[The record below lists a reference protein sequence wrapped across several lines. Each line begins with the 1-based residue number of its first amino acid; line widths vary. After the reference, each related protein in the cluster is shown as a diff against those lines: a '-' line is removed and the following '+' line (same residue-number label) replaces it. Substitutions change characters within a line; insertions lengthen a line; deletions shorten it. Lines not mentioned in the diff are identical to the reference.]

1 MLESRVLRS
10 KAGWGGS
17 LIYTLVSGH
26 YGSEQVLV
34 AAKKSTGSKTPYYLF
49 STDPSCFVK
58 TSSSYVGKLR
68 GNWMSTEY
76 ICYGEGKNPR
86 SISAKKRREE
96 LCAVKFKSDC
106 TRAHIQRM
114 EVIQPRVYPDGSR
127 EVCRP
132 TSEKE
137 GLRAHLSNNTKGY
150 LRFVSKLPTWDYQRE
165 TYTMNFHERST
176 RRSSKNFQLIDREG
190 SDAAPPLFQFVRV
203 KEEDDKFQ
211 LDATHP
217 FSILQAFCI
226 VLTAFDAKK
235 LESVMSKPRV
245 FTEKLFRASCRF
257 DMDE

>member
-1 MLESRVLRS
+1 MGRVFDIYVSFWTLRFGAS
-10 KAGWGGS
+10 ARRRKKINW
-17 LIYTLVSGH
+17 
-26 YGSEQVLV
+26 EQDAIL
-34 AAKKSTGSKTPYYLF
+34 LF
-49 STDPSCFVK
+49 STDPSSFVK
-58 TSSSYVGKLR
+58 TASSYVGKLR

-106 TRAHIQRM
+106 TRGHIQRM

-132 TSEKE
+132 ASEKE

-165 TYTMNFHERST
+165 TYTMNFHGRST

-190 SDAAPPLFQFVRV
+190 SDAAPPLFQFARC
-203 KEEDDKFQ
+203 KCEDENDKFQ

-226 VLTAFDAKK
+226 ALTAFDAKK
-235 LESVMSKPRV
+235 LESVMARPRV
-245 FTEKLFRASCRF
+245 FTEKLFRATCVF
-257 DMDE
+257 DMNE